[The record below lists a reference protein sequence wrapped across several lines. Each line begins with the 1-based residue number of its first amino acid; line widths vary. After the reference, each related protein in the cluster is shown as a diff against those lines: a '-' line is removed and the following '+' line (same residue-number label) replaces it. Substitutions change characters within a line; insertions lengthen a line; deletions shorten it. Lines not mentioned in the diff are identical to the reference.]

1 MNSCSIENFII
12 TKITN
17 ESLKEMLYEFFKNKD
32 LLDNDI
38 SSITDNTKEAL
49 AKEALRVKLF
59 NEQYEVIMQD
69 LSKADLLPKE
79 DIMWKVLEG
88 IIGLSIPSWM
98 RELNPI
104 KTIKGSRRYIFFL
117 VGTEEKGVVSLKDI
131 LPLIHTDSNKFCCLI
146 LKRGKYYVL
155 VGNPIRNINS
165 FDNST
170 YLYNFRNVDSC
181 KNSSHLYNWIDYYKE
196 NSWESIESVFCEDD
210 EDESYY
216 NDLDQEDIYCFS
228 NLDKDGSISLQ
239 DYMKLTNVE
248 QRKIDR
254 LITVQESNNN
264 FNYIFGLGYDSD
276 NRLVLIIVE

>member
-1 MNSCSIENFII
+1 M
-12 TKITN
+12 
-17 ESLKEMLYEFFKNKD
+17 
-32 LLDNDI
+32 
-38 SSITDNTKEAL
+38 
-49 AKEALRVKLF
+49 
-59 NEQYEVIMQD
+59 
-69 LSKADLLPKE
+69 
-79 DIMWKVLEG
+79 
-88 IIGLSIPSWM
+88 
-98 RELNPI
+98 
-104 KTIKGSRRYIFFL
+104 
-117 VGTEEKGVVSLKDI
+117 VGTEEKGVVLLKDI

-146 LKRGKYYVL
+146 LKKGKYYVL

-264 FNYIFGLGYDSD
+264 FNYIFGLGYDN